1 MNYNQYTLD
10 EIERILYI
18 NNDPARAALKV
29 MLEHDR
35 EDYDDGYS
43 YGKTDGFDEGYEVGY
58 DQAICDVR
66 DGVVEV

>member
-1 MNYNQYTLD
+1 MKYHQHTLD

-18 NNDPARAALKV
+18 NNDPAHAALKV

-43 YGKTDGFDEGYEVGY
+43 YGKTAGFDEGYEVGY
-58 DQAICDVR
+58 DQTICDVR
-66 DGVVEV
+66 NGVVEV